1 MDKWFIE
8 LFVGKDS
15 IEDIKKRFYKWL
27 KKIID
32 GNVLLVFGRYNVW
45 IYYYGIFKR
54 LMWLFFIYEVLI
66 IIIKVM
72 KRKVS
77 GFRVLLL
84 IILIGF
90 VY

>member
-1 MDKWFIE
+1 M
-8 LFVGKDS
+8 V
-15 IEDIKKRFYKWL
+15 

-32 GNVLLVFGRYNVW
+32 GNGLLVFGRYNVW

-77 GFRVLLL
+77 KFRVLLL

-90 VY
+90 VYVVFF

>member
-32 GNVLLVFGRYNVW
+32 DNGLLVFGRYNVW

-84 IILIGF
+84 IISIGF